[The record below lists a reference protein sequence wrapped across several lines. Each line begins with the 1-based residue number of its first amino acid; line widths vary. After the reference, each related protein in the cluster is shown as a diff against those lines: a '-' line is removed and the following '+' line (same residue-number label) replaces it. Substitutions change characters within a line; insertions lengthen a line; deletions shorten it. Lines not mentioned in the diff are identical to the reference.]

1 MKRHSSAVIE
11 FSAAVPSSIKVET
24 GHKAQNSMDGN
35 NVSLETFTVR
45 FAWAFASA
53 VGLLIVVSLLLA
65 VAGFAGS
72 NFDPAL
78 QPKALPA
85 AVTK

>member
-1 MKRHSSAVIE
+1 
-11 FSAAVPSSIKVET
+11 
-24 GHKAQNSMDGN
+24 MDAN

-53 VGLLIVVSLLLA
+53 VGLLMVVSLLLA
-65 VAGFAGS
+65 VAGYAGS
-72 NFDPAL
+72 SFDPAS
-78 QPKALPA
+78 QPEPLPA